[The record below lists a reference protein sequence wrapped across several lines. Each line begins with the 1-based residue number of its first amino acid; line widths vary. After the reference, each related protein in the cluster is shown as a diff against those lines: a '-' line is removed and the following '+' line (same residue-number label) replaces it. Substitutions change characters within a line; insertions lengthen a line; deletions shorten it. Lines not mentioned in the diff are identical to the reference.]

1 MNAIDKRKAS
11 AERRAVRLRN
21 YQRQR
26 GRALARLAGENPER
40 YKELLE
46 QERARDEAEGKTWL
60 DIYARTSVSA
70 GTDGHSTPTPTQD
83 RPDEGNADEQGE
95 GYDGGEA

>member
-1 MNAIDKRKAS
+1 MNDINKRKAA

-26 GRALARLAGENPER
+26 GRALARLAQENPAR

-46 QERARDEAEGKTWL
+46 QERQRDEAEGKTWL
-60 DIYARTSVSA
+60 DIYGSTSNSL
-70 GTDGHSTPTPTQD
+70 GGISTPNGRGEVSQQHPNRNQE
-83 RPDEGNADEQGE
+83 DESHLE
-95 GYDGGEA
+95 

>member
-1 MNAIDKRKAS
+1 MNDINRRKAS

-26 GRALARLAGENPER
+26 GRALARLAQENPAR

-60 DIYARTSVSA
+60 DIYGSTSNPVGSVS
-70 GTDGHSTPTPTQD
+70 TPD
-83 RPDEGNADEQGE
+83 R
-95 GYDGGEA
+95 GGEVSEQHTNGN